1 MSVKTDWNQHQ
12 TQYLD
17 LTIAEVRS
25 FEEKLRPEIAKL
37 ISCAKPPKKSLIAI
51 IKLMFFRFKNQALYE
66 ARLQADAESSRLYEN
81 YRSQLKQISDEFNGK
96 ASSQTPNY
104 SSQISDYRAEQLRKI
119 NSGISVSPY
128 LPDFVI
134 VKLDDQKIKR
144 LLKQFN
150 PTVFKG
156 LGVARAMS
164 IINSKPG
171 DFVPEAGINRV
182 VQFIKDTSDKIQPD
196 IFEGINET
204 NAHKAIDTLHLSAGN
219 LFENIQI
226 GTPCFHAGVL
236 DAKQTLDDEQPCF
249 TSIDPQQK
257 VRYAKFAIQ
266 DYIQTPKAGYS
277 PQIISGVVSS
287 VLKCAVMKGT
297 SFNDISAKHL
307 DSRPGLLKPLIK
319 EWAEGRCDALSGT
332 NGGDHELLIIR
343 PKSHFKVTSCQ
354 NIPLTP
360 EQLAKVSLK
369 QASLATLNKK

>member
-37 ISCAKPPKKSLIAI
+37 ISCAKPPGKSLIAI
-51 IKLMFFRFKNQALYE
+51 IKLMFLRIKNQALYE
-66 ARLQADAESSRLYEN
+66 ARLQTDAESSRLYEN
-81 YRSQLKQISDEFNGK
+81 YLSQLKQISDEFNGK

-104 SSQISDYRAEQLRKI
+104 SSQISDYRAEKLRKI

-134 VKLDDQKIKR
+134 VELDDQKIKR

-150 PTVFKG
+150 PNVFKG
-156 LGVARAMS
+156 IGVALAMS

-171 DFVPEAGINRV
+171 DFVPEAEIDRV
-182 VQFIKDTSDKIQPD
+182 VQFIKVTSDKIQPD
-196 IFEGINET
+196 IFEGVNET

-236 DAKQTLDDEQPCF
+236 DAKQTLDDDRPCF
-249 TSIDPQQK
+249 MTIDPQK
-257 VRYAKFAIQ
+257 KMRYAPWAIETH
-266 DYIQTPKAGYS
+266 ITKPKAGYS
-277 PQIISGVVSS
+277 PQIISGFVNSE
-287 VLKCAVMKGT
+287 LKCALMKGT
-297 SFNDISAKHL
+297 SFDSIKVIHL
-307 DSRPGLLKPLIK
+307 NGNPELLKSLIK
-319 EWAEGRCDALSGT
+319 EWAEGCCDALSGT
-332 NGGDHELLIIR
+332 NRGDDELLIIR
-343 PKSHFKVTSCQ
+343 PKSHFKVTSSQ
-354 NIPLTP
+354 RLSLTP
-360 EQLAKVSLK
+360 AQLATASLN
-369 QASLATLNKK
+369 QASLATLNTK